1 MVVGFARA
9 PVLEIELSGAFP
21 AFALRPRGARARW
34 ARRLLIERS
43 VKEYTAGLPD
53 RGRQE
58 VMATPFENIRLEIES
73 GVAWLTLHRP
83 DRLNS
88 FTVAMHEEIQSALT
102 QLRADRAVRCL
113 VLTGAGRGFCAGQD
127 LSDRA
132 VAPGQSANDLGM
144 SIEKFY
150 IPLVTALRT
159 LPLPVIAAV
168 NGVAAGAGANIALAC
183 DLVIAA
189 RSASFIQSFAK
200 IGLVPDSG
208 GTWLLPKLVGN
219 ARALGLALLG
229 EKLGAEQAQ
238 AWGLIWSCVDDAEL
252 MPSVKKL
259 ATQLA
264 AGPTRGL
271 ARTKQAIY
279 AASTQTFDQSLALE
293 RDFQRELGQSPDYAE
308 GVAAFLEKR
317 AAKFSGA

>member
-1 MVVGFARA
+1 
-9 PVLEIELSGAFP
+9 
-21 AFALRPRGARARW
+21 
-34 ARRLLIERS
+34 
-43 VKEYTAGLPD
+43 
-53 RGRQE
+53 
-58 VMATPFENIRLEIES
+58 MATSFESIRLES
-73 GVAWLTLHRP
+73 DGGVATLTLHRP

-88 FTVAMHEEIQSALT
+88 FTVAMHEEIRAALSEI
-102 QLRADRAVRCL
+102 RADHGTRCL

-132 VAPGQSANDLGM
+132 VAPGQSAKDLGM
-144 SIEKFY
+144 SLEKYY
-150 IPLVTALRT
+150 IPLVLALRKM
-159 LPLPVIAAV
+159 PLPVIAAV

-229 EKLGAEQAQ
+229 EKLSAEQAQ
-238 AWGLIWSCVDDAEL
+238 AWGLIWQCVDDAEL
-252 MPSVKKL
+252 LPTVKKL
-259 ATQLA
+259 AAQLA

-271 ARTKQAIY
+271 ARTKEAIY
-279 AASTQTFDQSLALE
+279 AAATQSFEQSLELE
-293 RDFQRELGQSPDYAE
+293 RDFQRELGQSRDFAE